1 MTRDEEYLQKA
12 KAYADGVKVLFAPSG
27 VERGERGGRGPAS
40 PSDLSAQA
48 EKLAATSAD
57 LNQVAAAKL
66 SDADPGVRSEAAEQL
81 LAKALTD
88 LQVSAYLLESAQ
100 DEEEGIAWNP
110 QQGPERSSRM
120 GGFDTYLEILTA
132 EAKPA
137 TTGAERGGPAL
148 LDLTQAR
155 KRLKDTVDDVLA
167 TISERAGD
175 TGKTA
180 LTGLMGLGAADVA
193 KAAGLVGLD
202 IANVLGQGERVTL
215 LYKVARDFIARVYE
229 ALLALLGPAVQAA
242 VDQVQEWLKE
252 LNSGLD
258 FNKLMEK
265 LYGTQLT
272 SQDLHQEID
281 KSEKPPDQFVATSQA
296 VELLEE
302 GYRKQTKLAGKLLT
316 GVKWVGSLS
325 TAILPQAKLFL
336 WLAYLLLGGYVVLT
350 GADYVDAE
358 KFRLLDR
365 VPGVRRTVEENLKS
379 S

>member
-27 VERGERGGRGPAS
+27 VERGERGRRGPAS
-40 PSDLSAQA
+40 PAGLAAQA
-48 EKLAATSAD
+48 EKLAAASAD
-57 LNQVAAAKL
+57 LNQAAAAKL
-66 SDADPGVRSEAAEQL
+66 SDADPGIRTEAAEQL

-110 QQGPERSSRM
+110 QQGPDRSSRL
-120 GGFDTYLEILTA
+120 GDFDTYLEILTS

-137 TTGAERGGPAL
+137 TAGAERGGSAHLDLPQARAL
-148 LDLTQAR
+148 L
-155 KRLKDTVDDVLA
+155 KNTVNDVLT

-202 IANVLGQGERVTL
+202 LANVLGQGERVTR
-215 LYKVARDFIARVYE
+215 LYNLFRDFIARVYD
-229 ALLALLGPAVQAA
+229 ALMALLGPAVQTA
-242 VDQVQEWLKE
+242 VAQVQEWLKE

-265 LYGTQLT
+265 LYGTEQT

-281 KSEKPPDQFVATSQA
+281 KSQKAPDQFVATSQA
-296 VELLEE
+296 VELLDE
-302 GYRKQTKLAGKLLT
+302 GYRKQTKLAGKFLT

-325 TAILPQAKLFL
+325 TAVIPQAKLFL
-336 WLAYLLLGGYVVLT
+336 ALAYLLLGGYVMLT

-358 KFRLLDR
+358 PFRLLDR
-365 VPGVRRTVEENLKS
+365 VPGVRRTVEENL
-379 S
+379 

>member
-40 PSDLSAQA
+40 PTDLSAQA